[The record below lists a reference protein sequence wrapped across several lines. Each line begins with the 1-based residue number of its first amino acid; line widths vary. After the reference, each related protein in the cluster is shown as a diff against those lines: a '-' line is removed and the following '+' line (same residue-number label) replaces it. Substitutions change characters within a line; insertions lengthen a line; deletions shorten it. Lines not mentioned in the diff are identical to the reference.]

1 MNGIWMGVAFWL
13 LWLVHQALTTKLLR
27 NAMREGGG
35 GWGGGTQIVEMLQTK
50 LVLTG
55 GARTQVRVRLRAGRR
70 DARRHPHNR
79 RGLFPGVLI

>member
-1 MNGIWMGVAFWL
+1 MQGEWNLDGCCFLASMVGSSGVDYEVAAQCDARW
-13 LWLVHQALTTKLLR
+13 VGR
-27 NAMREGGG
+27 
-35 GWGGGTQIVEMLQTK
+35 GTQIVEMLQTK

>member
-1 MNGIWMGVAFWL
+1 MQGGCNLDGCCFLASMVGSSGVDYEVAA
-13 LWLVHQALTTKLLR
+13 QCDA
-27 NAMREGGG
+27 GGG
-35 GWGGGTQIVEMLQTK
+35 RWVGGGTQIVEMLQTK

-79 RGLFPGVLI
+79 HGLCRGS